1 MRDFEFHPSALLSL
15 DSTYAW
21 DTEND
26 CQTTGEGQK
35 ERKSVQQFRV
45 YPNPTSKTITVRSG
59 NGLKIGALSVI
70 NTKGQE
76 VLSKTLDTEQ
86 ESMSLDAPPGMYYLI
101 VRMEDGSKSVRKIVI
116 Q

>member
-26 CQTTGEGQK
+26 CQVSGEGQR
-35 ERKSVQQFRV
+35 ESKSVQEIRI
-45 YPNPTSKTITVRSG
+45 YPNPASKTITVRSG

-70 NTKGQE
+70 NTNGQE
-76 VLSKTLDTEQ
+76 VLSKKLDAQQ
-86 ESMSLDAPPGMYYLI
+86 EIMSLDAPPGMYYLI
-101 VRMEDGSKSVRKIVI
+101 VRMEDGSRSIRKIVI